1 MQLIRLESPTGY
13 SRPPNEVHPEF
24 PKWLHFK
31 DGPSVLVQD
40 AAEEAAVLGGGP
52 APEPI
57 AAAVE
62 IAPVPILV
70 GENNE
75 RDMLLQIAEARGI
88 RVDRRWKTP
97 KIRAAVE
104 AASPRPEG

>member
-1 MQLIRLESPTGY
+1 MQLIHLEAPTGY
-13 SRPPNEVHPEF
+13 SRPPNEAHPEF

-31 DGPSVLVQD
+31 DSSSVLVQS

-52 APEPI
+52 APEPVGVI
-57 AAAVE
+57 ADP
-62 IAPVPILV
+62 APVPILV